1 MKKKNRILNRKN
13 STLESEKDFKVIT
26 ASLDDVEKIAK
37 KKKINK
43 EEKVYKNTC
52 MIGPIG

>member
-26 ASLDDVEKIAK
+26 ASLDDVDKIAK
-37 KKKINK
+37 KIKNKK
-43 EEKVYKNTC
+43 
-52 MIGPIG
+52 